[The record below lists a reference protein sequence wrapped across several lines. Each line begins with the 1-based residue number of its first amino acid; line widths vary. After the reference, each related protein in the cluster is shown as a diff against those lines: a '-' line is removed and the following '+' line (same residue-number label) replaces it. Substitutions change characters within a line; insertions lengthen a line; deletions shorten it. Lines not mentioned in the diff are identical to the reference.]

1 MKEHDMK
8 ILVIN
13 GPNLNMLGIREPDIY
28 GSQSFSGLINMLS
41 QWAQCYGVEIVMNI
55 EENLSGAY
63 GEEILLLNMERS
75 GCNK

>member
-1 MKEHDMK
+1 MNSEWLKDKRHVCRK
-8 ILVIN
+8 
-13 GPNLNMLGIREPDIY
+13 
-28 GSQSFSGLINMLS
+28 
-41 QWAQCYGVEIVMNI
+41 CYGVEIVMNI